1 MQFKKTLFV
10 ILAVSAGLLTINGC
24 TTTGSNS
31 APNTASETTAYNF
44 NRTGEVC
51 DFETS
56 LDNALTLCEKAQRLW
71 ERGDVDEAIS
81 SLDLA
86 YNAILNIDDCED
98 PELMQQKEDM
108 RYLISKRILEIYAS
122 RQTAVKGTSD
132 AIPIVINADVQ
143 REIDL
148 FTTGREQ
155 NFFRESYRRSGQYRA
170 YIVQEFEKAGIPTEL
185 SWLPLIESGFK
196 TQALSSARA
205 LGPWQFIP
213 STGYKFGLNRDD
225 FIDDRMDPIKST
237 HAAIGYLKELHG
249 MFGDWMTALAAYN
262 CGEGRVA
269 RVIRTQNVNYLDNF
283 WDLYSQLPNET
294 ARYVPRFLAT
304 LHVINNVEKYGLD
317 KVQLDDPWQYDTVT
331 TNKQV
336 SLQDLAKALNVSS
349 AELAELNPQLR
360 HQILPPTPFNL
371 RVPAGMKTSFDNAI
385 ASIDVTQ
392 LPTNLASNNKSGGS
406 TSSPGYVY
414 HTIKSGETLSTIAN
428 KYKTTTAAIMKLN
441 GMKKT
446 TIVAGQKIKIPTGN
460 VSYAQSTTASNNTNK
475 SSSTTAVSSGGTYTV
490 KKGDTLGVIA
500 QQHGVTVKALQA
512 ANNMTGTN
520 LKIGQKLVIPGKGG
534 TATTTVASSGGN
546 KSGGAKALTNYKVKS
561 GDSPYSIAR
570 SHNMQL
576 SRFLAIN
583 NLTPKSVIKPG
594 QVVKVE

>member
-1 MQFKKTLFV
+1 MQFKKALFV
-10 ILAVSAGLLTINGC
+10 LLVMALAALAFNGC
-24 TTTGSNS
+24 ASTGAN
-31 APNTASETTAYNF
+31 APKTASETAELHF
-44 NRTGEVC
+44 NRSNDFC

-56 LDNALTLCEKAQRLW
+56 LDTALAWCERAQRDW
-71 ERGDVDEAIS
+71 EKGDVDSAIT
-81 SLDLA
+81 SLDQA
-86 YNAILNIDDCED
+86 YNYILSVDDCDD

-122 RQTAVKGTSD
+122 RQTAVKGTSN
-132 AIPIVINADVQ
+132 AIPLVINADVQ

-155 NFFRESYRRSGQYRA
+155 NFFRESYKRSGQYRA
-170 YIVQEFEKAGIPTEL
+170 YIVEEFRKAGIPEEL

-196 TQALSSARA
+196 NQALSPARA

-225 FIDDRMDPIKST
+225 FTDDRMDPVKST
-237 HAAIGYLKELHG
+237 QAAIGYLKELHN

-283 WDLYSQLPNET
+283 WDLYSRLPNET

-304 LHVINNVEKYGLD
+304 LHIINNLEKYGLD
-317 KVQLDDPWQYDTVT
+317 KVQLDAAWQYDTVT
-331 TNKQV
+331 TSKQV
-336 SLQDLAKALNVSS
+336 SLQDLAKALKVSS

-360 HQILPPTPFNL
+360 HQILPPEPFNL
-371 RVPAGMKTSFDNAI
+371 RVPSGIKTNFDNAI
-385 ASIDVTQ
+385 ASINVTQ
-392 LPTNLASNNKSGGS
+392 LPTNLAATNSGNKSTGS
-406 TSSPGYVY
+406 SSGYVY
-414 HTIKSGETLSTIAN
+414 HTIKSGETLSVIAN
-428 KYKTTTAAIMKLN
+428 KYKTTTAAIMNLN

-446 TIVAGQKIKIPTGN
+446 TIVAGQKIKVPTGAVN
-460 VSYAQSTTASNNTNK
+460 YTASSSNK
-475 SSSTTAVSSGGTYTV
+475 STGGTKTVTSATYTV
-490 KKGDTLGVIA
+490 KAGDSLGAIA
-500 QQHGVTVKALQA
+500 QKFGVTVKALQQ
-512 ANNMTGTN
+512 ANNIKGSAI
-520 LKIGQKLVIPGKGG
+520 KVGQKIVIPGKGAAV
-534 TATTTVASSGGN
+534 TANSNTGGGKNLSNYTV
-546 KSGGAKALTNYKVKS
+546 KA

-583 NLTPKSVIKPG
+583 NFTPKSVIKPG
-594 QVVKVE
+594 QVVKIE

>member
-1 MQFKKTLFV
+1 MQFKKNLFV
-10 ILAVSAGLLTINGC
+10 FLAVVAGFLIINGC
-24 TTTGSNS
+24 TTTNF
-31 APNTASETTAYNF
+31 NTTVPASETTAFNF

-51 DFETS
+51 DFETY
-56 LDNALTLCEKAQRLW
+56 LDNALALCESAQRYW
-71 ERGDVDEAIS
+71 EHGDVDEAIS
-81 SLDLA
+81 SLDQA
-86 YNAILNIDDCED
+86 YNYILNIDDCED
-98 PELMQQKEDM
+98 AELIQQKEDM

-122 RQTAVKGTSD
+122 RQTTVKGHSN

-148 FTTGREQ
+148 FTIGREQ
-155 NFFRESYRRSGQYRA
+155 NFFRESYKRSGQYRD
-170 YIVQEFEKAGIPTEL
+170 YIVQEFRKAGIPEEL

-213 STGYKFGLNRDD
+213 STGYKFGLNRDN
-225 FIDDRMDPIKST
+225 FLDDRMDPVKST

-269 RVIRTQNVNYLDNF
+269 RVIRTQNINYLDNF
-283 WDLYSQLPNET
+283 WDLYSKLPNET

-304 LHVINNVEKYGLD
+304 LHVINNAEKYGLD
-317 KVQLDDPWQYDTVT
+317 KVQLDDAWQYDTVT

-336 SLQDLAKALNVSS
+336 SLQDLAKVLNVSS

-360 HQILPPTPFNL
+360 HQILPPTTFSL
-371 RVPAGMKTSFDNAI
+371 RVPTGTKTNFDNAI
-385 ASIDVTQ
+385 ASINITQ
-392 LPTNLASNNKSGGS
+392 LPSNVATNNKNGGS
-406 TSSPGYVY
+406 SSPGYIY
-414 HTIKSGETLSTIAN
+414 HTIKSGETLSFIAN
-428 KYKTTTAAIMKLN
+428 KYKTTTAAIMNLN
-441 GMKKT
+441 GLKKT
-446 TIVAGQKIKIPTGN
+446 TIVSGQKIKVPTGN
-460 VSYAQSTTASNNTNK
+460 VNYTQSASASGNK
-475 SSSTTAVSSGGTYTV
+475 SSMNIAVSPGGTYTV
-490 KKGDTLGVIA
+490 KKGDTLGAIA
-500 QQHGVTVKALQA
+500 QKYGVTVKALQA
-512 ANNMTGTN
+512 ANKMTGTN
-520 LKIGQKLVIPGKGG
+520 LKIGQKLTIPGKG
-534 TATTTVASSGGN
+534 TTVASSST
-546 KSGGAKALTNYKVKS
+546 KSLTNYKVKS

>member
-10 ILAVSAGLLTINGC
+10 LLAVSAGFLTINGC
-24 TTTGSNS
+24 TTTNS
-31 APNTASETTAYNF
+31 STTGATTETIAFNF

-56 LDNALTLCEKAQRLW
+56 LDNALVLCENAQRYW
-71 ERGDVDEAIS
+71 ERGDVDEAIA
-81 SLDLA
+81 SLDQA
-86 YNAILNIDDCED
+86 YTYILNIDDCED
-98 PELMQQKEDM
+98 TELMQQKEDM

-132 AIPIVINADVQ
+132 AIPIIINADVQ

-155 NFFRESYRRSGQYRA
+155 NFFRESYRRSGQYRD
-170 YIVQEFEKAGIPTEL
+170 YIVQEFRKAGIPEEL

-225 FIDDRMDPIKST
+225 FIDDRMDPVKST

-269 RVIRTQNVNYLDNF
+269 RVIRTQNINYLDNF

-304 LHVINNVEKYGLD
+304 LHVINNAEKYGLN

-336 SLQDLAKALNVSS
+336 SLQDLATALRVSS
-349 AELAELNPQLR
+349 SELAELNPQLR
-360 HQILPPTPFNL
+360 HQILPPTAFSL
-371 RVPAGMKTSFDNAI
+371 RVPAGIKTNFNNAI
-385 ASIDVTQ
+385 ASINVTQ
-392 LPTNLASNNKSGGS
+392 LPTNMSSNNKSSGS
-406 TSSPGYVY
+406 GSGSSSSTGYVY

-428 KYKTTTAAIMKLN
+428 KYKTTTAAIMNYN

-460 VSYAQSTTASNNTNK
+460 VSYTQSASTNK
-475 SSSTTAVSSGGTYTV
+475 SNTATASSGGTYTV

-500 QQHGVTVKALQA
+500 QKYGVTVKALQA

-520 LKIGQKLVIPGKGG
+520 LKIGQKLTIPDKG
-534 TATTTVASSGGN
+534 ATVSASNTGSTKTG
-546 KSGGAKALTNYKVKS
+546 STKALTSYKVKS

-570 SHNMQL
+570 SHSMQL

-583 NLTPKSVIKPG
+583 NLTPNSVIKPG
-594 QVVKVE
+594 QIVKVE

>member
-10 ILAVSAGLLTINGC
+10 LLAVSAGFLTINGC
-24 TTTGSNS
+24 TTTNSNTT
-31 APNTASETTAYNF
+31 APSSETTAFNF

-56 LDNALTLCEKAQRLW
+56 LDNALTLCESAQRYW

-81 SLDLA
+81 SLDQA
-86 YNAILNIDDCED
+86 YNYILNIDDCED

-155 NFFRESYRRSGQYRA
+155 NFFRESYRRSGQYRD
-170 YIVQEFEKAGIPTEL
+170 YIVQEFRKAGIPEEL

-225 FIDDRMDPIKST
+225 FIDDRMDPVKST

-269 RVIRTQNVNYLDNF
+269 RVIRTQNINYLDNF

-304 LHVINNVEKYGLD
+304 LHVINNAEKYGLD

-336 SLQDLAKALNVSS
+336 SLQDLATAMKVSS
-349 AELAELNPQLR
+349 TELAELNPQLR
-360 HQILPPTPFNL
+360 HQILPPTAFSL
-371 RVPAGMKTSFDNAI
+371 RVPAGTKTNFDNAI

-392 LPTNLASNNKSGGS
+392 LHTNLASNNKSGGS
-406 TSSPGYVY
+406 SSSSGYAY
-414 HTIKSGETLSTIAN
+414 HTIKSGETLSVIAN

-446 TIVAGQKIKIPTGN
+446 TIVAGQKIKVPTGS
-460 VSYAQSTTASNNTNK
+460 VSYTQSTTASSNNK
-475 SSSTTAVSSGGTYTV
+475 ASSSTAVSSGGSYTV
-490 KKGDTLGVIA
+490 QKGDTLGVIA
-500 QQHGVTVKALQA
+500 QKYGVTVKALQA

-520 LKIGQKLVIPGKGG
+520 LKIGQKLVIPGKGATV
-534 TATTTVASSGGN
+534 TASNTGGN
-546 KSGGAKALTNYKVKS
+546 KSGAAKALTNYKVKS

-594 QVVKVE
+594 QIVKVE